1 MALTLQ
7 IGQVYTFKFTSGEE
21 MIARIEEGGDPWITV
36 AEPVSVAPG
45 PQGLGLV
52 PSMFT
57 ADVRQKIQI
66 NINNVVI
73 CALTDE
79 SVKSK
84 YLEAVTGIQV
94 PSKKL
99 VLG

>member
-1 MALTLQ
+1 MAMLLQ
-7 IGQVYTFKFTSGEE
+7 VGQVYTIKLNSGEE
-21 MIARIEEGGDPWITV
+21 MIARIDEGGDPWVTV
-36 AEPVSVAPG
+36 TEPVSVAPG
-45 PQGLGLV
+45 PQGMGLV

-66 NINNVVI
+66 NMHNVAI
-73 CALTDE
+73 MGLTDE
-79 SVKSK
+79 AVKSK

>member
-1 MALTLQ
+1 MAILLQ
-7 IGQVYTFKFTSGEE
+7 IGQVYTFKFNSGEE
-21 MIARIEEGGDPWITV
+21 MIARVEDGGDPWITV

-57 ADVRQKIQI
+57 ADVRQKIQV
-66 NINNVVI
+66 NISNIAI
-73 CALTDE
+73 CALTDD
-79 SVKSK
+79 SVKAK